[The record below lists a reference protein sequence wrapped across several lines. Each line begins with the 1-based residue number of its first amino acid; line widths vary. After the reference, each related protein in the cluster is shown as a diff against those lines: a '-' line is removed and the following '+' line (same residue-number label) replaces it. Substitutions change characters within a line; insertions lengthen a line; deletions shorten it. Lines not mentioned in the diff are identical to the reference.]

1 MKSILFLKT
10 VDIVVYPENFD
21 TAVAAWEKMLGAKA
35 IPMKPEYNPQG
46 KAKAAHI
53 GLPPGEYACH
63 AVGIFTPTDEPAE
76 DNERMRQHLA
86 KHGEGVFLLAWMV
99 DDLDKAQAEARAE
112 GFPLAWDAPKDYAPH
127 ATRRPQARRPRSVA
141 QRRVRR
147 GHLAQ
152 RGERRRAAPEQ
163 LVELGRAF

>member
-21 TAVAAWEKMLGAKA
+21 AAVAAWEKMLGAKA

-63 AVGIFTPTDEPAE
+63 AVGIFTPTDESAE
-76 DNERMRQHLA
+76 DNERMRDHLK

-99 DDLDKAQAEARAE
+99 DDLDKAQAEAQAD
-112 GFPLAWDAPKDYAPH
+112 GFPLAWDAPKDYAVGYH
-127 ATRRPQARRPRSVA
+127 NFISEVTELQDIRMQLAVHKQGGLDQWRS
-141 QRRVRR
+141 
-147 GHLAQ
+147 G
-152 RGERRRAAPEQ
+152 G
-163 LVELGRAF
+163 